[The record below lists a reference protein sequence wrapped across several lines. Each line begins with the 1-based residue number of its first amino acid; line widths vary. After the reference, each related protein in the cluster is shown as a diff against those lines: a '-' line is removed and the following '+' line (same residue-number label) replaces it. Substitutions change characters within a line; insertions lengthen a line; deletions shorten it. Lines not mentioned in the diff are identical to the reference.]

1 MTQKRFQLLVGL
13 VFLFIVMSACGS
25 SPAQPPSN
33 PPPQPPP
40 TPTPD
45 ISFQISRYKSNV
57 YYGSGAAL
65 SLLGSSLPQPFPL
78 GYKTNTDQSGIA
90 LLEGQA
96 QAGKCKI
103 YVFRDTSLTQS
114 ACVPG
119 TFNASNSSCVEA
131 GSALY
136 NKCTGHIVITAS
148 GVAQHKF
155 TALSATYLPD
165 SQITLF
171 IALEGAL
178 EVTPLNTLNEYNPDL
193 NTIQLEQGNFLYT
206 APDDHMQGIAGLTM
220 REPHP
225 ISEIR
230 PLVDALDLWKWIDQL
245 QPAIDQED
253 LGVQVVPTAE
263 PAYAA
268 DVIINMAG
276 GPFNQP
282 AGREAVM
289 HAAPWLDILQRLVD
303 GQNVRVTG
311 QWTEPGNELDGAN
324 YPFNLDL
331 AQKLLSSVDYSSG
344 FGVQM
349 FVPAGDDQLIALAQ
363 EAARSMGQVGMD
375 TSVIPA
381 TDVDLKSQV
390 DVNLAAGYIV
400 IWLQRR

>member
-1 MTQKRFQLLVGL
+1 
-13 VFLFIVMSACGS
+13 
-25 SPAQPPSN
+25 
-33 PPPQPPP
+33 
-40 TPTPD
+40 
-45 ISFQISRYKSNV
+45 
-57 YYGSGAAL
+57 
-65 SLLGSSLPQPFPL
+65 
-78 GYKTNTDQSGIA
+78 
-90 LLEGQA
+90 
-96 QAGKCKI
+96 
-103 YVFRDTSLTQS
+103 
-114 ACVPG
+114 
-119 TFNASNSSCVEA
+119 
-131 GSALY
+131 
-136 NKCTGHIVITAS
+136 
-148 GVAQHKF
+148 
-155 TALSATYLPD
+155 
-165 SQITLF
+165 
-171 IALEGAL
+171 
-178 EVTPLNTLNEYNPDL
+178 
-193 NTIQLEQGNFLYT
+193 
-206 APDDHMQGIAGLTM
+206 M

-282 AGREAVM
+282 AGREGVM